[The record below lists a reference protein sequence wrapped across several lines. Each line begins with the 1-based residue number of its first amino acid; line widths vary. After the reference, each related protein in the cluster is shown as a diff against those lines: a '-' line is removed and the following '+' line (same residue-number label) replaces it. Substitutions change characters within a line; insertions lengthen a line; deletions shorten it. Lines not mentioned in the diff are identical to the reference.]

1 MDFGH
6 SKIST
11 CALILALATLSSCGR
26 WPINSGRGSVQDA
39 LPSQDLVPS
48 PAIPPLLTT
57 ESKEPLHVASL
68 TVEALADSPVSMVPD
83 LAQNKVLAGMNV
95 SAPQTVAGLGTGTPN
110 FVAPP
115 PTAAPGTPPTP
126 TPTII
131 PPPDYGIKDY
141 GSLFWVS
148 DGYDVL
154 TGSRRN
160 SCLDQATLV
169 FRKYPINQAYD
180 NMEMVF
186 SKADLARKLSVDVN
200 VEASTV
206 YNGISL
212 APSIKSNIL
221 HETELTSTSVVAV
234 ASFLYIKD
242 QVLVYNSIPPLVA
255 ERALDLQTD
264 PASFR
269 SQCGDKFT
277 RSIRTGASM
286 ILIIRAEQVGQT
298 AHDLTM
304 VQETFKLGFGEL
316 LGLSPSV
323 TITPDQK
330 DILSHY
336 RVSTTCYSE
345 GVSAHICADHQLDM
359 SGVNFNDA
367 SVVSRIG
374 AAKGT
379 LASEVQSGLPLA
391 AVDEQVEVYPVPP
404 ILKSKNPKDVFVDYR
419 PNLDKIQQWIKLEE
433 QVHTICASIPQ
444 LEDSCGLAK
453 AVIAEALDI
462 CARQSLW
469 PFTECR
475 APSRHEFP
483 VVLDAVD
490 AGRVTLWED
499 GRATGRA
506 LVLDFSKL
514 FSRDARY
521 QANVVYNLGDDRFD
535 FANVLSSITH
545 TLKNGW
551 ELMLFSDAD
560 GNGKQWAV
568 QPGMRSYLDMPLGFN
583 DQALSFRLQRVPA
596 AQ

>member
-6 SKIST
+6 SKTST

-26 WPINSGRGSVQDA
+26 WPIKSGRGSVQDT
-39 LPSQDLVPS
+39 LPSQGTVQS
-48 PAIPPLLTT
+48 PVMPPLLTPEST
-57 ESKEPLHVASL
+57 EPPHVAPL
-68 TVEALADSPVSMVPD
+68 TVEALAGTPVSVMPD
-83 LAQNKVLAGMNV
+83 LAQNKVLAAMNV
-95 SAPQTVAGLGTGTPN
+95 SAPQTVPGLGTGTPN
-110 FVAPP
+110 LVAPAA
-115 PTAAPGTPPTP
+115 TAAPATPP

-141 GSLFWVS
+141 GSLFWVG

-160 SCLDQATLV
+160 SCLDQATLA

-242 QVLVYNSIPPLVA
+242 QVLVYNSIPPLA
-255 ERALDLQTD
+255 ADRALDLQTD

-316 LGLSPSV
+316 FGLSPSV
-323 TITPDQK
+323 TVTSEQK

-359 SGVNFNDA
+359 SGVNFSDA

-391 AVDEQVEVYPVPP
+391 AVDEQVEVYPVPSA
-404 ILKSKNPKDVFVDYR
+404 LKSKNPKDVFVDYR

-433 QVHTICASIPQ
+433 QVHTICASVPQ
-444 LEDSCGLAK
+444 LDDSCNLAK
-453 AVIAEALDI
+453 AVIAEALDV

-469 PFTECR
+469 PFTQCR
-475 APSRHEFP
+475 APGRHEFP
-483 VVLDAVD
+483 VVLEA
-490 AGRVTLWED
+490 AD
-499 GRATGRA
+499 GRATGRG
-506 LVLDFSKL
+506 LVLDFSSL

-521 QANVVYNLGDDRFD
+521 QANVAYNLGDDRFD
-535 FANVLSSITH
+535 FANILSSITQ

-551 ELMLFSDAD
+551 QLVLFSGVD
-560 GNGKQWAV
+560 GTGMQWAV
-568 QPGMRSYLDMPLGFN
+568 QPGMPSYLDMPLGFN
-583 DQALSFRLQRVPA
+583 DQVVSFRLQRVPA
-596 AQ
+596 PQ

>member
-11 CALILALATLSSCGR
+11 CALFLALGTLSSCGR
-26 WPINSGRGSVQDA
+26 WPLKVGRGGVPDA
-39 LPSQDLVPS
+39 LPSQGTLQS
-48 PAIPPLLTT
+48 PAMPPRLIPEPT
-57 ESKEPLHVASL
+57 EPSHVAPL
-68 TVEALADSPVSMVPD
+68 MVEALVDSPVNAVPD
-83 LAQNKVLAGMNV
+83 LAQSRVFAGMNV
-95 SAPQTVAGLGTGTPN
+95 STPQSVAGLGAGTPN

-115 PTAAPGTPPTP
+115 ATAVPATPP

-131 PPPDYGIKDY
+131 PPLDYGIKDY
-141 GSLFWVS
+141 GSLFWVG

-160 SCLDQATLV
+160 SCLDQATLA

-180 NMEMVF
+180 NMDMVF
-186 SKADLARKLSVDVN
+186 SKEDLARKLSVDVN

-242 QVLVYNSIPPLVA
+242 QVLVYNSIPPLAA

-286 ILIIRAEQVGQT
+286 ILVIRAEQVGQT
-298 AHDLTM
+298 GHDLTM

-316 LGLSPSV
+316 LGLSPAV
-323 TITPDQK
+323 AITSEQK

-359 SGVNFNDA
+359 SGVNFSDA

-404 ILKSKNPKDVFVDYR
+404 ILKGKNPKDVFVDYR

-433 QVHTICASIPQ
+433 QVHTICASVPQ
-444 LEDSCGLAK
+444 LEDSCDLAK
-453 AVIAEALDI
+453 AVIAEALDV

-475 APSRHEFP
+475 APGRHEFP
-483 VVLDAVD
+483 VVLDAAD

-499 GRATGRA
+499 GKAKGRA
-506 LVLDFSKL
+506 LVLDFSNL

-535 FANVLSSITH
+535 FANILSSITH

-551 ELMLFSDAD
+551 QLVLFSGVD
-560 GNGKQWAV
+560 GSGRQWAV
-568 QPGMRSYLDMPLGFN
+568 QPGMRDLEVNFLPK
-583 DQALSFRLQRVPA
+583 
-596 AQ
+596 

>member
-11 CALILALATLSSCGR
+11 CALILALVTLSSCGR
-26 WPINSGRGSVQDA
+26 WPIKSGRGSVQDT
-39 LPSQDLVPS
+39 LPSQGTVPS
-48 PAIPPLLTT
+48 SVMPPLLTP
-57 ESKEPLHVASL
+57 ESSEPSHVTPLKA
-68 TVEALADSPVSMVPD
+68 EALADSPGSVVPD
-83 LAQNKVLAGMNV
+83 LAQTKVLAAMNV
-95 SAPQTVAGLGTGTPN
+95 STPQTVAGLGTGTPN
-110 FVAPP
+110 FVTPVA
-115 PTAAPGTPPTP
+115 TAASVTPA

-131 PPPDYGIKDY
+131 QPPDYGIKDY
-141 GSLFWVS
+141 GSLFWVG

-160 SCLDQATLV
+160 SCLDQATLA

-286 ILIIRAEQVGQT
+286 ILIIRAEQVGL
-298 AHDLTM
+298 AGHDLAM

-323 TITPDQK
+323 AITSEQK

-359 SGVNFNDA
+359 SGVNFSDA
-367 SVVSRIG
+367 SVISRIG

-404 ILKSKNPKDVFVDYR
+404 ILKGKNPKDVFVDYR

-453 AVIAEALDI
+453 GVIAEALDV
-462 CARQSLW
+462 CARQGLW
-469 PFTECR
+469 PFSECR

-483 VVLDAVD
+483 VVLDAID
-490 AGRVTLWED
+490 AGSVTLWED

-521 QANVVYNLGDDRFD
+521 QANVVYNLDDDRFD
-535 FANVLSSITH
+535 FANILSSITNA
-545 TLKNGW
+545 LKNGW
-551 ELMLFSDAD
+551 QLVLFSGVD
-560 GNGKQWAV
+560 GSGRQWAV
-568 QPGMRSYLDMPLGFN
+568 QPGMRSYLDTPRGLN
-583 DQALSFRLQRVPA
+583 DQALSFRLQRMPA